1 MIHLMNIGASFIG
14 ELGVYAS
21 LFLALYFEVF
31 LLISFFEKRPSARTK
46 TFPGRYPTV
55 AILVPC
61 YNEEETI
68 ADTLESLLGLDYP
81 KDKLE
86 LVVIDDGSRDKTGEI
101 AKKIAASNQNI
112 KYFYK
117 ENGGKYT
124 ALNWGLERTS
134 SELVGCLDADSFVAR
149 DALLETVKRF
159 EESPDTMA
167 VVPAMKVNRP
177 RRILELMQSVEYTFG
192 IFYKKM
198 FDNLAAISVLPGP
211 FSLYRRE
218 VFQKIGAFRHAH
230 NTEDMEIAFRMHA
243 NGLRIVNAH
252 TAHVYTTVP
261 KTVRALVRQRTRW
274 SQGFLQNSRDY
285 AYMYFN
291 KKYGNFGFLVLPF
304 GLAAFLAGLYTAFY
318 VLYNIAEFVVRRA
331 LDYWSTGVPLQAPAI
346 ERLGWFYLNT
356 DTMIFVVAA
365 VLSMT
370 LVAIWLGARL
380 ADIKLSAK
388 SFMAYFALFGF
399 IAPIWL
405 AKAAWGALLA
415 KESVW
420 R

>member
-1 MIHLMNIGASFIG
+1 
-14 ELGVYAS
+14 
-21 LFLALYFEVF
+21 
-31 LLISFFEKRPSARTK
+31 
-46 TFPGRYPTV
+46 
-55 AILVPC
+55 
-61 YNEEETI
+61 
-68 ADTLESLLGLDYP
+68 
-81 KDKLE
+81 
-86 LVVIDDGSRDKTGEI
+86 
-101 AKKIAASNQNI
+101 
-112 KYFYK
+112 
-117 ENGGKYT
+117 
-124 ALNWGLERTS
+124 
-134 SELVGCLDADSFVAR
+134 
-149 DALLETVKRF
+149 
-159 EESPDTMA
+159 MA
-167 VVPAMKVNRP
+167 VVPAMKVYRP

-218 VFQKIGAFRHAH
+218 VFQKISAFRHPH
-230 NTEDMEIAFRMHA
+230 KTEEKEIAFRMHA

-346 ERLGWFYLNT
+346 ERLG
-356 DTMIFVVAA
+356 
-365 VLSMT
+365 
-370 LVAIWLGARL
+370 
-380 ADIKLSAK
+380 
-388 SFMAYFALFGF
+388 
-399 IAPIWL
+399 
-405 AKAAWGALLA
+405 
-415 KESVW
+415 
-420 R
+420 